1 MTQQDIFNLIVA
13 HTREIMP
20 GLDQHSFK
28 PEDRLADLGANSID
42 RADIVMMTLEAL
54 SLRIPLVELA
64 NARNIGELSALL
76 AAKSA

>member
-1 MTQQDIFNLIVA
+1 MTQQDIFELIVA
-13 HTREIMP
+13 NTREIMP
-20 GLDQHSFK
+20 GLDQHDFK

>member
-1 MTQQDIFNLIVA
+1 MTQQDIFDLIVA

-20 GLDQHSFK
+20 GLDQHDFK